1 MSNKPAQKSKT
12 KSATSSAKKPLYEQW
27 WFWLAIVFGIL
38 SIYTI
43 ALDLTRPSRSSLDQ
57 TVENFIDQT
66 MNKIFDESEPSDSSL
81 DQTVENF
88 IDQTMNKIFD
98 ESESESS
105 DPSSSM
111 TPSQRN
117 ALRSAQSYLEYMS
130 FSYSGL
136 IEQLEYEKYPHA
148 DAVYAAD
155 HCGADW
161 YEQAAKSAA
170 SYLEY
175 MSFSHDGLVDQL
187 EYEGFT
193 HDQAEYGVSQSGL

>member
-43 ALDLTRPSRSSLDQ
+43 ALDLTRPSR
-57 TVENFIDQT
+57 
-66 MNKIFDESEPSDSSL
+66 SSL